1 MTSGRIQVAATGIQ
15 DVFLT
20 GSPDITY
27 FQKTFRRHTKFSLEM
42 LDNVF
47 NDTVK
52 LGGLH
57 RVIIDRKGDL
67 IRNIYLRVELSALPG
82 ADDPTLDRG
91 YTDSIGHAMIDYA
104 DLIIGGQTIQRIT
117 GEYMEIFDDMFI
129 SESQQEGVKA
139 LVGKTGTRNGLGPA
153 DQYTAGTYG
162 KYPRTFFIRLPFY
175 FTRDD
180 PLSIPL
186 CALTRQEVE
195 VAIKFRPLEQLV
207 VGDFESPLALSG
219 GITLATMPVEYVFLD
234 QPEIDY
240 MRNTRIDYVITQLQ
254 LAQTTVAGG
263 VTSQSFRL
271 EFNNP
276 VKEFYFIVQNKSNV
290 VTNEATGND
299 WFNYTNPQ
307 YTNNLSN
314 HQIESIKL
322 DFNNETFLDNEVADT
337 SFLYAIQPMN
347 RHTRVPDRLFYNYSF
362 ALDPENYLPTGQV
375 NMSRIQNKILT
386 INFTPNTEDRNVRIY
401 AKSYN
406 ILRVENGLA
415 GVLFIDNNFI

>member
-1 MTSGRIQVAATGIQ
+1 MTSGRIQVATTGIQ

-27 FQKTFRRHTKFSLEM
+27 FQKSFRRHTKFSLEL

-47 NDTVK
+47 NDK
-52 LGGLH
+52 ISFGGTH
-57 RVIIDRKGDL
+57 RVIIQRRGDL
-67 IRNIYLRVELSALPG
+67 IRNIYLRVELPALPG
-82 ADDPTLDRG
+82 ADDQTLNRG
-91 YTDSIGHAMIDYA
+91 YTDSIGHAMIEHA

-117 GEYMEIFDDMFI
+117 GEYMEIFDDMFV
-129 SESQQEGVKA
+129 SESQQAGVLA
-139 LVGKTGTRNGLGPA
+139 LVGKTNTKNGLGA
-153 DQYTAGTYG
+153 ASAITAGTYG

-175 FTRDD
+175 FVRDD

-195 VAIKFRPLEQLV
+195 IEIKFRPLEQLI
-207 VGDFESPLALSG
+207 VGDFVSSIPPVGAISIASL
-219 GITLATMPVEYVFLD
+219 PVEYVFLD

-240 MRNTRIDYVITQLQ
+240 MKNSRIDYVITQLQ
-254 LAQTTVAGG
+254 LAQTTVPGG
-263 VTSQSFRL
+263 VSSQSFRL

-276 VKEFYFIVQNKSNV
+276 VKEFYFVVQNKSNV
-290 VTNEATGND
+290 ITNEQTGND

-307 YTNNLSN
+307 NTNNLSN
-314 HQIESIKL
+314 HQIESVKL
-322 DFNNETFLDNEVADT
+322 DFNNETFLDSEVADT

-347 RHTRVPDRLFYNYSF
+347 RHTRVPNRLFYNYSF

-386 INFTPNTEDRNVRIY
+386 VNFSENTEDRYIRIY

-406 ILRVENGLA
+406 VLRIENGLA

>member
-1 MTSGRIQVAATGIQ
+1 MTSGRIQVASTGIQ

-27 FQKTFRRHTKFSLEM
+27 FQKNFRRHTKFSLEM

-47 NDTVK
+47 NDTVQF
-52 LGGLH
+52 GGLH
-57 RVIIDRKGDL
+57 RVIIERKGDL

-129 SESQQEGVKA
+129 SESQQDGVKA
-139 LVGKTGTRNGLGPA
+139 LVGKTGTKNGLGPA
-153 DQYTAGTYG
+153 SATTAGAYG

-175 FTRDD
+175 FVRDD

-207 VGDFESPLALSG
+207 VGDSVSPIALSG
-219 GITLATMPVEYVFLD
+219 GITLASMPVEYVFLD

-240 MRNTRIDYVITQLQ
+240 MRNTRIDYVISQLQ

-263 VTSQSFRL
+263 VNSQSFRL

-276 VKEFYFIVQNKSNV
+276 VKELYFVVQNKSNV
-290 VTNEATGND
+290 ITNEVTGND

-307 YTNNLSN
+307 YTDNISN

-322 DFNNETFLDNEVADT
+322 DFNNETFLDSEVADT